1 MTKYEN
7 EQIEHLA
14 KRYQSAGID
23 RRTFMKVASAMTAG
37 TAVVAGVPR
46 FVGASPAV
54 GPQRRLTAQGDVEQ
68 VFYHGSLN
76 DEPSSQD
83 FNLNLY
89 CNGVVELWAGLLTF
103 DENLL
108 PVADWAET
116 FTPNEDAS
124 VWTFNIRQNNTG
136 WSNGDPVTAHDFV
149 YSWERQLN
157 PANAAAYAGFLFD
170 ILGAEAYN
178 LAQEADGR
186 AVTAEDLGMKA
197 IDDWTLEVTM
207 QGEAGTLTPG
217 SRGYFPQVVAYTAA
231 VPSHR
236 ASVEEHGAEWALG
249 DVPLVSN
256 GPFKMDLWEHQVK
269 VEMSKNPGYW
279 NTEAIALDKVV
290 VPFIPSSNDVN
301 AYEAGDGD
309 QQIDWAIIGAT
320 DLPRFQEDAELST
333 QLQPYVVPGIW
344 MLIASNGVPPFD
356 DLNVRLA
363 LNHAIDRERL
373 VNLTNELVN
382 PAFCMVPPG
391 VFGYLDDPV
400 FEENLAFDPAAA
412 MAALEGTD
420 YAGGTNWPPITMYL
434 RGSEEG
440 INSNIMAQDIAAQLN
455 EVFGMD
461 ITLEVIPENNWR
473 PRLFENNFQLTWI
486 RWWYDYPDANN
497 GYGDMFY
504 SRKNSG
510 KRQAWSN
517 AEFDDVVTE
526 AKGIADLDA
535 RLELYRQAE
544 TIIQND
550 GGYQPIVYRQD
561 QIAYKPWVTNLPVNL
576 QGYTVPQGNI
586 YTRFLQDIAVEGRPE

>member
-1 MTKYEN
+1 MAKYEN

-14 KRYQSAGID
+14 KRFKSAGVD

-54 GPQRRLTAQGDVEQ
+54 GPVRRMNAQGEVEQ

-89 CNGVVELWAGLLTF
+89 CNGVVELWAGLLKF
-103 DENLL
+103 DKDLQAA
-108 PVADWAET
+108 PDWAET

-124 VWTFNIRQNNTG
+124 VWTFNIRPNNTG

-149 YSWERQLN
+149 WSWERQLN

-170 ILGAEAYN
+170 IKNAEAYN
-178 LAQEADGR
+178 
-186 AVTAEDLGMKA
+186 TAAAGEGTPAATALTIDDLGMKA
-197 IDDWTLEVTM
+197 LDDWTLEVTM
-207 QGEAGTLTPG
+207 EGP
-217 SRGYFPQVVAYTAA
+217 RGYFPAVVAYTAS
-231 VPSHR
+231 VPAHR
-236 ASVEEHGAEWALG
+236 ASVEEHGLNWALG

-256 GPFKMDLWEHQVK
+256 GPFKMDQWEHQVK

-279 NTEAIALDKVV
+279 NAEAIALDKVV
-290 VPFIPSSNDVN
+290 VPFIPSANDVN

-309 QQIDWAIIGAT
+309 QQQDWAIIGAT
-320 DLPRFQEDAELST
+320 DLPRFQEDAELAA

-344 MLIASNGVPPFD
+344 MLVASNGVPPFD

-373 VNLTNELVN
+373 VSLTNNLVS

-391 VFGYLDDPV
+391 VFGFLDDPA

-455 EVFGMD
+455 EVFGME

-473 PRLFENNFQLTWI
+473 PRLFENQFQLTWI
-486 RWWYDYPDANN
+486 RWWYDYPDPNN
-497 GYGDMFY
+497 GYGDMYY

-517 AEFDDVVTE
+517 DQFDDLVNE

-535 RLELYRQAE
+535 RLEIYRQAE

-561 QIAYKPWVTNLPVNL
+561 QMAYKPWVKNLPVNQ
-576 QGYTVPQGNI
+576 QGFTVPQGNI
-586 YTRFLQDIAVEGRPE
+586 YVDFLQAVSVEGRPE